1 MCILFE
7 CLAMAITCGKAKI
20 LCAYLWIY
28 NLKIIRRLLISILL
42 IFTLQSFG
50 VNHADSSS
58 KSLDTSNVLKGLN
71 LKRVP
76 NMDTLHKVARKYMG
90 RWNYLFLAIKMEESG
105 ANGHYSWLSSTH
117 YNLCGM
123 RFPRVRRTYAI
134 GATSTNY
141 AIYRNWFECM
151 LDFKIYIE
159 SIESK
164 FIEKNKR
171 SPKDE
176 VEMIHFMFNSFN
188 HFAKWKKDMLVLI
201 KYVKKKY
208 K

>member
-1 MCILFE
+1 
-7 CLAMAITCGKAKI
+7 
-20 LCAYLWIY
+20 
-28 NLKIIRRLLISILL
+28 L
-42 IFTLQSFG
+42 IFTLQG
-50 VNHADSSS
+50 YAANHTDTSS
-58 KSLDTSNVLKGLN
+58 KSLDTTNVLRGLN

-90 RWNYLFLAIKMEESG
+90 RWDYLFLAIKMEESG

-123 RFPRVRRTYAI
+123 RFPRARRTYAV
-134 GATSTNY
+134 GATNTNY
-141 AIYRNWFECM
+141 AIFRNWFECM

-159 SIESK
+159 SVEAK
-164 FIEKNKR
+164 FIQKNKR
-171 SPKDE
+171 PPKDD
-176 VEMIHFMFNSFN
+176 VEMIHFMYNSFN

>member
-1 MCILFE
+1 
-7 CLAMAITCGKAKI
+7 
-20 LCAYLWIY
+20 
-28 NLKIIRRLLISILL
+28 
-42 IFTLQSFG
+42 
-50 VNHADSSS
+50 
-58 KSLDTSNVLKGLN
+58 
-71 LKRVP
+71 
-76 NMDTLHKVARKYMG
+76 
-90 RWNYLFLAIKMEESG
+90 
-105 ANGHYSWLSSTH
+105 
-117 YNLCGM
+117 M

-134 GATSTNY
+134 GATNTNY

-159 SIESK
+159 SIEAK

-171 SPKDE
+171 APKDD

>member
-1 MCILFE
+1 M
-7 CLAMAITCGKAKI
+7 
-20 LCAYLWIY
+20 
-28 NLKIIRRLLISILL
+28 KIIRRLLISIIL
-42 IFTLQSFG
+42 IFTLQGSAAI
-50 VNHADSSS
+50 HADTSS
-58 KSLDTSNVLKGLN
+58 KSLDTTNVLKGLN

-76 NMDTLHKVARKYMG
+76 NMDTLHKVAQKYMG
-90 RWNYLFLAIKMEESG
+90 RWDYLFLAIKMEESG
-105 ANGHYSWLSSTH
+105 ANGHYSWLSYTH

-134 GATSTNY
+134 GATNTNY

-159 SIESK
+159 SIEAK

-171 SPKDE
+171 APKDD

>member
-1 MCILFE
+1 
-7 CLAMAITCGKAKI
+7 
-20 LCAYLWIY
+20 
-28 NLKIIRRLLISILL
+28 L

-50 VNHADSSS
+50 INHSDSSS
-58 KSLDTSNVLKGLN
+58 KSLDTTNVLKGLN

-76 NMDTLHKVARKYMG
+76 NMDTLYKVARKYMG
-90 RWNYLFLAIKMEESG
+90 RWDYLFLAIKMEESG

-117 YNLCGM
+117 FNLCGM

-159 SIESK
+159 SIEAK

-176 VEMIHFMFNSFN
+176 VEMVHFMFNSYN